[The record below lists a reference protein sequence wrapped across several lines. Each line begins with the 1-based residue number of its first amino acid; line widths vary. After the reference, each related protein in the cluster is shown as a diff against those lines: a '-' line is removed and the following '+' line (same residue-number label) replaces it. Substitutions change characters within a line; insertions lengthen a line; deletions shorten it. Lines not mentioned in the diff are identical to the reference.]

1 MNTNCPRHA
10 GAVAGRS
17 PKWLS
22 SDRSRQARIVDAWRL
37 LNPVM
42 GLLAGRKAVC
52 RGYPAYREK
61 VRQTVFD
68 AGGGQT
74 YDVTEPE
81 LIDTATALPMLSPK
95 RRRTYERLG
104 IAQYLKATLA

>member
-1 MNTNCPRHA
+1 MRCACST
-10 GAVAGRS
+10 RS
-17 PKWLS
+17 W
-22 SDRSRQARIVDAWRL
+22 ACL
-37 LNPVM
+37 LGGKRV
-42 GLLAGRKAVC
+42 R
-52 RGYPAYREK
+52 RGHPAYREK